1 MANNKMLVEERSRNI
16 GNFMVGRL
24 LPFREKRQVGPFTF
38 IDHFGPAQ
46 IGPEVYSDVDQHP
59 HTGLCTL
66 SYLFAGETEHKD
78 STGAH
83 QVIKPGDVGLMTA
96 GKAVTHT
103 ERTPPHL
110 RNGQSYLSHG
120 YQVWIALPLE
130 KEEMEPRFD
139 FVAKEDLPQWKEG
152 GLRMI
157 LVAGEGYGRKSPL
170 PVHSPL
176 FMVDVLAEKEGN
188 LDIEGNLEGEIAV
201 VVVKGSV
208 RDPKQDEGNTVEAG
222 QMLISKTDNEC
233 CLWLETG
240 TQLLLFGG
248 PALPEPRYLFWNFV
262 ASSKD
267 RLKQASDD
275 WANKRFPQV
284 PGDDTYIPLPMPFK
298 R

>member
-16 GNFMVGRL
+16 GNFIVGRL

-38 IDHFGPAQ
+38 IDHFGPEYV
-46 IGPEVYSDVDQHP
+46 GPKVYSDVDQHP
-59 HTGLCTL
+59 HVGLCTL

-83 QVIKPGDVGLMTA
+83 QVIRPGDVGLMTA

-103 ERTPPHL
+103 ERTPQHL
-110 RNGQSYLSHG
+110 RNGERYLSHG
-120 YQVWIALPLE
+120 YQVWVALPKE

-139 FVAKEDLPQWKEG
+139 FVAKEDLPQWQEG
-152 GLRMI
+152 DLRMV

-176 FMVDVLAEKEGN
+176 FMVDVLAQKEGD
-188 LDIEGNLEGEIAV
+188 LDIKGNLEGEIAV
-201 VVVKGSV
+201 VVVNGKV
-208 RDPKQDEGNTVEAG
+208 RDGQEVVEAG
-222 QMLISKTDNEC
+222 QMLISKAENEC
-233 CLWLETG
+233 CLWLEEG

-248 PALPEPRYLFWNFV
+248 PALLEPRYLFWNFV
-262 ASSKD
+262 SSSKE

-275 WANKRFPQV
+275 WVNKRFPKV